1 MATDSYRIGARYI
14 TIALRFAVGRRQFA
28 SAKGKEETK
37 LIDYTLHQRRL
48 LPFLAMTYAAAL
60 GTDRLERQHEEL
72 LANLDKALATKDK
85 LLLKNTIN
93 GTKSMFVELVCC

>member
-1 MATDSYRIGARYI
+1 M
-14 TIALRFAVGRRQFA
+14 RFAVGRRQFA

-72 LANLDKALATKDK
+72 LATWTKLWQPK
-85 LLLKNTIN
+85 T
-93 GTKSMFVELVCC
+93 SCC